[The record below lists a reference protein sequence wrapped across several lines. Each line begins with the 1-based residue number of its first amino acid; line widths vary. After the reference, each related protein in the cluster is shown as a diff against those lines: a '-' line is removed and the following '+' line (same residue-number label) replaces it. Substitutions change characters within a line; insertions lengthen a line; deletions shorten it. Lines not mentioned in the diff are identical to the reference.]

1 MPKPQR
7 SAIPPVRAR
16 SLYSDVLL
24 AAFSLALSLIF
35 AVTTPVP
42 TAPPLPST
50 QPGISHDEGW
60 FLVTTADDGSQ
71 VTYFIAGNTRH
82 SIQAS
87 DVQLERQLNPLWPAR
102 EATQDEVL
110 AFDEGAPIGS
120 ARAGL
125 LGAAAPAPDDAPA
138 ANNDAAPATVE
149 PAPAPAPVEPAADDA
164 PAAPSVYVLRPGDNL
179 THIAAR
185 YGTSVDAILA
195 ANGLSNA
202 NRIYAGKPLVIP
214 SADGG
219 TSTVEAP
226 APADAIAEDAA
237 TQDTSAAPVAEDTAA
252 ASVAEGGDDA
262 TPDLADADAP
272 STYTVVRGDSAFK
285 IAQRFG
291 VAEAALLQA
300 NNISNPNRVY
310 VGQVLNIPN

>member
-1 MPKPQR
+1 MKLWSRSACWIARSPSPRTLLTCQPRRCGKRGGYSTVACCATSSNANQRPSSPPPAATSSSRRWPPSARHTRPANSRAQAVPKPQR

-16 SLYSDVLL
+16 ALYSDVLL

-35 AVTTPVP
+35 AVTPPVP

-120 ARAGL
+120 RAGHS
-125 LGAAAPAPDDAPA
+125 G
-138 ANNDAAPATVE
+138 
-149 PAPAPAPVEPAADDA
+149 
-164 PAAPSVYVLRPGDNL
+164 
-179 THIAAR
+179 
-185 YGTSVDAILA
+185 
-195 ANGLSNA
+195 
-202 NRIYAGKPLVIP
+202 
-214 SADGG
+214 
-219 TSTVEAP
+219 
-226 APADAIAEDAA
+226 
-237 TQDTSAAPVAEDTAA
+237 
-252 ASVAEGGDDA
+252 
-262 TPDLADADAP
+262 
-272 STYTVVRGDSAFK
+272 F
-285 IAQRFG
+285 
-291 VAEAALLQA
+291 
-300 NNISNPNRVY
+300 
-310 VGQVLNIPN
+310 